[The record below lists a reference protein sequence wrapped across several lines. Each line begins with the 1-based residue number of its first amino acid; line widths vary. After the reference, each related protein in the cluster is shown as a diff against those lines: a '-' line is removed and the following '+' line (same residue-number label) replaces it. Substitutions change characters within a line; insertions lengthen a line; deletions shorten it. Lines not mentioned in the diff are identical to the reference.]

1 MSNDRWM
8 ETMNTPPLETNRLIL
23 RKFSIG
29 DLPAIF
35 DIFSD
40 KEANEYLPWFP
51 LESMEQALA
60 LFERRYEKAYKRPQ
74 GYDYA
79 ICLKEN
85 DVPIGYVNA
94 SIDEGHDFGY
104 GLRREFW
111 HRGIAREAGE
121 AVIERLRDD
130 GMPYITATHDVNNPR
145 SGAVMRAL
153 GMRYRYSYEELW
165 QPKNLLVT
173 FRMYQMNLDGN
184 DMRVFRGY
192 WDMHPVHFIEDLQ
205 PASSD

>member
-1 MSNDRWM
+1 M
-8 ETMNTPPLETNRLIL
+8 ETMNAPPLETNRLIL

-60 LFERRYEKAYKRPQ
+60 LFERR
-74 GYDYA
+74 
-79 ICLKEN
+79 
-85 DVPIGYVNA
+85 
-94 SIDEGHDFGY
+94 
-104 GLRREFW
+104 
-111 HRGIAREAGE
+111 
-121 AVIERLRDD
+121 
-130 GMPYITATHDVNNPR
+130 
-145 SGAVMRAL
+145 
-153 GMRYRYSYEELW
+153 

>member
-60 LFERRYEKAYKRPQ
+60 LFDRR
-74 GYDYA
+74 
-79 ICLKEN
+79 
-85 DVPIGYVNA
+85 
-94 SIDEGHDFGY
+94 
-104 GLRREFW
+104 
-111 HRGIAREAGE
+111 
-121 AVIERLRDD
+121 
-130 GMPYITATHDVNNPR
+130 
-145 SGAVMRAL
+145 
-153 GMRYRYSYEELW
+153 

-184 DMRVFRGY
+184 NMRVFRGY
-192 WDMHPVHFIEDLQ
+192 WDMHPVHFIEGLQ
-205 PASSD
+205 PASSG